1 MKKFIYLLGA
11 IAALT
16 ACGDDDEPYTPELNK
31 LTNVTCTKN
40 GVAFFQADITY
51 DEQQRINRI
60 VLNQE
65 GTQSVDNYTQVSDL
79 AFRQFVHMP
88 VVLPA
93 SCCSR

>member
-65 GTQSVDNYTQVSDL
+65 GTQSVDNYIFVDNTLSVSGT
-79 AFRQFVHMP
+79 RT
-88 VVLPA
+88 A
-93 SCCSR
+93 SGDAGTPFD